1 MLGGEVIQQRL
12 FMINGNEIHGWSRQG
27 SGLTEQGHR
36 GCDVEEAN
44 LVPLWRN
51 AAHAERIATA
61 GLGREARHPRKM
73 NDASRR
79 GV

>member
-51 AAHAERIATA
+51 AAHAGALRLPDWEGKRVIH
-61 GLGREARHPRKM
+61 GR
-73 NDASRR
+73 
-79 GV
+79 